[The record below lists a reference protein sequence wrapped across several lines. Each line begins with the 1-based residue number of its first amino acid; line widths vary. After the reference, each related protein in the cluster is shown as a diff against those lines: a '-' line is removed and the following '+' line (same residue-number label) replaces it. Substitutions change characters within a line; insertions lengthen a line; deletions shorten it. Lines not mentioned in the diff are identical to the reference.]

1 MKQTI
6 KSTISIVLSLL
17 FLLSLVACNT
27 VDKSG
32 SWEDAIHLSNKT
44 FGDGAKTV
52 QVEVKAD
59 DQSLTFTIKTDK
71 AFLGEALAEHDLIV
85 SKDGPYARY
94 VTTVN
99 GIFASDDDHT
109 YWALYKNGEYSLTGV
124 DTTPIADGEHYELV
138 KEKY

>member
-1 MKQTI
+1 MKTVSKI
-6 KSTISIVLSLL
+6 LL
-17 FLLSLVACNT
+17 LCLACAMLLALVGCRDVKRN
-27 VDKSG
+27 G

-44 FGDGAKTV
+44 FGDGAKTI
-52 QVEVKAD
+52 QLEVKAD

-85 SKDGPYARY
+85 SDDGPYGRY

-99 GIFASDDDHT
+99 GIFASDADHT

-138 KEKY
+138 REKY